1 MKLVVAI
8 VQDEDVRDLVD
19 GLREKHIGSTKLSST
34 GGFLKQGNRTILIGV
49 EDERVEEVMAIIGEN
64 CSEREIM
71 ATIPP
76 MVEEASLILQSFKVK
91 VGGATVFVLDVE
103 QFRKI

>member
-1 MKLVVAI
+1 MKLIVAI

-19 GLREKHIGSTKLSST
+19 GLREKRIGATKLSST

-49 EDERVEEVMAIIGEN
+49 EDERVEEVMDIIGEN
-64 CSEREIM
+64 CREREIT

-76 MVEEASLILQSFKVK
+76 MVEEASLILQSFQVK